1 MDLVQPFIKLICE
14 GKASE
19 PHYFVGYLHSRGF
32 RLPNM
37 VYQPK
42 DHSPM
47 GISREALAQYKEA
60 RKLKIP
66 PNNILIAAIFDRDL
80 HPGVSNAIEML
91 RESPIITAFSNICF
105 EYWIL
110 LHFETTT
117 RPFRNCDEIIS
128 FIRENHDPDYGK
140 SRDHFTR
147 LKDRI
152 PTAIRNATQITENR
166 WNHDDRPIWEINPYT
181 DVFKLL
187 EKLDA
192 I

>member
-14 GKASE
+14 GKATE

-91 RESPIITAFSNICF
+91 RESQ
-105 EYWIL
+105 L
-110 LHFETTT
+110 LQPSQIFALSTGYY
-117 RPFRNCDEIIS
+117 CIS
-128 FIRENHDPDYGK
+128 KQLPD
-140 SRDHFTR
+140 
-147 LKDRI
+147 
-152 PTAIRNATQITENR
+152 
-166 WNHDDRPIWEINPYT
+166 
-181 DVFKLL
+181 LL
-187 EKLDA
+187 ETVMK
-192 I
+192 